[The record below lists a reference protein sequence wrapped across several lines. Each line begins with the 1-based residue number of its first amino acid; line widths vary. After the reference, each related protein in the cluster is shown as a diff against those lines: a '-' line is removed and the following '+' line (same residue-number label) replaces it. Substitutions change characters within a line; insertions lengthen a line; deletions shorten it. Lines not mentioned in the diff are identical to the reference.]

1 MAKFSRNFIAGRM
14 NKVVDQRLLPEGE
27 YVDAMNVRMGST
39 EQSEV
44 GVIENTKGNVPLTE
58 LRYIDGTQLSIDAK
72 CIGAIEDS
80 ANETIYWFVHDSA
93 FPVGDTGKLDMIV
106 SFNVFTG
113 FLTYHVISIDDGGGV
128 NTTLNFN
135 DLYLITGVN
144 VIGDFLYFTDDYNAP
159 RYINTRRNYDNP
171 IANIDEI
178 TAEELLVI
186 KKPPTQSPTIDLIN
200 TAGQSNF
207 LTERFISFAYRYRYA
222 DGEYSATS
230 QWSDIAFIPSDFSFN
245 TTSILNDGMTNA
257 FNTAIV
263 NYNSGGPLVVGIDL
277 LFKQSNNNIIKVIE
291 KLDKGELGLADNTIY
306 QYTFSNSKIFTILSE
321 SELLRL
327 YDNVPRYAQAQ
338 TIMGNRLMYGNY
350 VEGYDLLDKNGN
362 PTRLEYSTSL
372 ISTDI
377 GSEEIPTS
385 LSSGNYSIDTP
396 VVIPDSIVNID
407 LNGFDLVK
415 GASIG
420 LTISLT
426 HNSWTGDTPPPA
438 QTSTNIQFG
447 INFVLNTDYA
457 SVYDL
462 ATSIEFQQAIGT
474 SLPSG
479 NIKPVYSPISGV
491 ETSCNGNTSTD
502 LLNCILPQNL
512 SSTYKYDSGISSGG
526 QAIKI
531 ITSPASQS
539 IGFQFIAMRY
549 VDDLNAPTLNYYE
562 YYSVIFSYAEYK
574 KISSPRSLHSNRGYQ
589 IGIVYMDEF
598 NRSTTA
604 LVSTQNDTE
613 HVPCGYSAKQNQIQV
628 TIPKEQIAPSWA
640 KRYKFVIKPDTE
652 GYETIYSNLF
662 FIDSGTSD
670 LYLLLEGENTRKIEI
685 GDKLIVKSDTDGP
698 TQTCIYTTVLDKQAK
713 ASNFIS
719 VAGNQPVPAGVYM
732 KLVANNFNVVTD
744 ANSIIAPGLKTKR
757 GYWNPNH
764 NTIVSTPV
772 VDYPMNIAD
781 PANPGMYIDYTVP
794 AGSKIIIDIV
804 TRWNNEGWNGTRLYQ
819 LSVSLTSSTDYDNM
833 YDWFIG
839 DNIQSV
845 LSLGSQ
851 SFTDGACSFKPS
863 ISCSSNISNIFT
875 QTLGPVNTAWYTDYC
890 ANHYRFYRDPAN
902 NQLIFNVVAPV
913 VSCYTPFGLAAYNYS
928 DVRVNIKVYRSSG
941 ALIFETLP
949 LDALPDVFYEN
960 NLSFEIDADGNH
972 MGNIQDQ
979 DIALGIPAIVDTQF
993 FNCFAFGNGVE
1004 SYKIKDSIIGR
1015 SFNLGERVNVVAA
1028 QEYKE
1033 ADRFAD
1039 ITYSGVYNAETNLNK
1054 LNEFNLGLLNYKNLE
1069 TSFGPIYKLDGRE
1082 TDVLVLQEDK
1092 ISYVL
1097 AGKNLL
1103 SDSTGGG
1110 AIASVPEVLGT
1121 QIARTEKYGISFN
1134 PESYVQWGGNRYF
1147 TDVKRGAVL
1156 QLMGDSYS
1164 SDQIKVISEQNMRTW
1179 FRDMFNSSFST
1190 QKLGGFDPYMNEYVL
1205 TTNDTPIPTNP
1216 QCLACGITQTV
1227 SISEPLTYCVD
1238 LGPIV
1243 GQTTISW
1250 SVVSYTGD
1258 DFEVSVEYAT
1268 STYSSGPVT
1277 NDGQLTFYK
1286 DSISVET
1293 AIVTITPSDGNL
1305 VLQITAECPVPEV
1318 LTIVEIVVGNNT
1330 EAGEQIHTQYRYT
1343 DGVYISPLQSNLVT
1357 FASGTANPLVSR
1369 YNVTTGYVGTGGF
1382 PPEFT
1387 VMSMQTNKIFPDDFV
1402 FNPLND
1408 KFRYYRTNVLYPNT
1422 PANVL
1427 TVIGLSSTASPITG
1441 SSPIYKANF
1450 TVPDKT
1456 SGDVLYLI
1464 WDMRDSIPT
1473 ELCYAESN
1481 VVEPKTEVCCN
1492 CSTCTTDC
1500 VNVTVTNLSSS
1511 TTATIEFGIT
1521 TGGKCASSPF
1531 TIELAPEEVYE
1542 TCIQVGTDY
1551 EVIEGVASVLLTEC
1565 ADCSTYVYVNPQGSG
1580 ITATVKYF
1588 DCTTGDEVAVSVGE
1602 GDNLKFCCQFGTVP
1616 EVGPGDN
1623 DNLYATNICKCCEDN
1638 SCTQW
1643 RIYDIIDDSFVA
1655 WRNCEGS
1662 EVSELFLKDNTYY
1675 FCVET
1680 GFNPN
1685 IVYGDCTIEPY
1696 DGCFNSANC

>member
-80 ANETIYWFVHDSA
+80 ANETIYWFVHDSS

-144 VIGDFLYFTDDYNAP
+144 IIGDFLYFTDDYNAP

-171 IANIDEI
+171 IGDIDEI

-186 KKPPTQSPTIDLIN
+186 KKPPIQSPTIELIN
-200 TAGQSNF
+200 TGGQSNY
-207 LTERFISFAYRYRYA
+207 LETRFISFAYRYKYI

-230 QWSDIAFIPSDFSFN
+230 QWSDIAFSPNNFSF
-245 TTSILNDGMTNA
+245 SPDSFLNEGMINE

-263 NYNSGGPLVVGIDL
+263 TYNTGGPLVIGIDL
-277 LFKQSNNNIIKVIE
+277 LFKQANNNVIKVIDTFS
-291 KLDKGELGLADNTIY
+291 KTSDYADAT
-306 QYTFSNSKIFTILSE
+306 YTFSDSKIFTILS
-321 SELLRL
+321 SNELLRL

-350 VEGYDLLDKNGN
+350 IEGYDLKDKNDN
-362 PTRLEYSTSL
+362 PVKLEYTTEL
-372 ISTDI
+372 ISIPI
-377 GSEEIPTS
+377 GEEDVPVS
-385 LSSGNYSIDTP
+385 LSAGNYNLSGAVSIN
-396 VVIPDSIVNID
+396 DSIATID
-407 LNGFDLVK
+407 LAGLDLVE
-415 GASIG
+415 GSSIT
-420 LTISLT
+420 LDFRIT
-426 HNSWTGDTPPPA
+426 HDSWGGDTPSP
-438 QTSTNIQFG
+438 SYN
-447 INFVLNTDYA
+447 NLNLDNSFTFFLQQDYA
-457 SVYDL
+457 SVYAL
-462 ATSIEFQQAIGT
+462 ASSAEFQQFIGT
-474 SLPSG
+474 ALPGG
-479 NIKPVYSPISGV
+479 NIKPVYSPIIGV
-491 ETSCNGNTSTD
+491 ETSCDGVTVTD
-502 LLNCILPQNL
+502 IINCSIQNL
-512 SSTYKYDSGISSGG
+512 PTASKYASGISSLG
-526 QAIKI
+526 QPIKI
-531 ITSPASQS
+531 ITSPASSQ
-539 IGFQFIAMRY
+539 IGLQIIAMQF
-549 VDDLNAPTLNYYE
+549 VDDLNTPTKYYYE
-562 YYSVIFSYAEYK
+562 YY
-574 KISSPRSLHSNRGYQ
+574 KISFANASYEKISTPKSLHSNRGYQ

-598 NRSTTA
+598 NRSSTA
-604 LVSTQNDTE
+604 LVSNLNDTV
-613 HVPCGYSAKQNQIQV
+613 HVPCGYSYYQNQIQV
-628 TIPKEQIAPSWA
+628 TIPTTQIAPSWA
-640 KRYKFVIKPDTE
+640 KRYKFVIKPDAE
-652 GYETIYSNLF
+652 NYETIYSSLF
-662 FIDSGTSD
+662 FTDSNTNST
-670 LYLLLEGENTRKIEI
+670 YFLLEGENIRKVEV
-685 GDKLIVKSDTDGP
+685 GDRYIVKADTNGP
-698 TQTCIYTTVLDKQAK
+698 LTTCEYATVLEKDSKS
-713 ASNFIS
+713 SNFITPVGGGS
-719 VAGNQPVPAGVYM
+719 VPAGVYM
-732 KLVANNFNVVTD
+732 KVKPSSFSIDTPP
-744 ANSIIAPGLKTKR
+744 NSYINPGSIEVRAPKTSGGTYRKL
-757 GYWNPNH
+757 
-764 NTIVSTPV
+764 S
-772 VDYPMNIAD
+772 YPMNLED
-781 PANPGMYIDYTVP
+781 PNNAGQYLDYTVP
-794 AGSKIIIDIV
+794 AGTKIIFNFW
-804 TRWNNEGWNGTRLYQ
+804 WNRDGTGSSCEYQ
-819 LSVSLTSSTDYDNM
+819 HYDLVKTYISSSDYDNM

-839 DNIQSV
+839 DNVASTLDQGNSNGFSAPV
-845 LSLGSQ
+845 
-851 SFTDGACSFKPS
+851 FTS
-863 ISCSSNISNIFT
+863 
-875 QTLGPVNTAWYTDYC
+875 TLGVGVNNLSGNTDHGNMQFFREAAVLGGDGRLVLGFTTGYSC
-890 ANHYRFYRDPAN
+890 GGINKPTRRSFLLD
-902 NQLIFNVVAPV
+902 
-913 VSCYTPFGLAAYNYS
+913 VS
-928 DVRVNIKVYRSSG
+928 IEVYR
-941 ALIFETLP
+941 ATALLIFETEP
-949 LDALPDVFYEN
+949 QDALPDVFFEN
-960 NLSFEIDADGNH
+960 NLSFAIDEDGNH
-972 MGNIQDQ
+972 MGNVQDQ
-979 DIALGIPAIVDTQF
+979 DIAGGVPAIIDTKF
-993 FNCFAFGNGVE
+993 FNCFCFGNGAE
-1004 SYKIKDSIIGR
+1004 SYKIRDSLIGR

-1028 QEYKE
+1028 QEYKK

-1039 ITYSGVYNAETNLNK
+1039 ITYSGVYNAETNVNK

-1227 SISEPLTYCVD
+1227 SIVDTLTYCVD

-1250 SVVSYTGD
+1250 SVVSNTGD
-1258 DFEVSVEYAT
+1258 DFDVSVEYAT

-1286 DSISVET
+1286 DLISVET
-1293 AIVTITPSDGNL
+1293 AIVTITPSNGDL

-1343 DGVYISPLQSNLVT
+1343 DGMYISPLQSNLVT

-1369 YNVTTGYVGTGGF
+1369 YNVITGYVGTGVF

-1387 VMSMQTNKIFPDDFV
+1387 IMSMQTNKIFPDDFV

-1464 WDMRDSIPT
+1464 WDMRDAIAT
-1473 ELCYAESN
+1473 ELCYSN
-1481 VVEPKTEVCCN
+1481 DKLDPKTEVCCN

-1511 TTATIEFGIT
+1511 TTATIEFGVT

-1588 DCTTGDEVAVSVGE
+1588 DCTTGDEVAVSIGE
-1602 GDNLKFCCQFGTVP
+1602 GDSLKFCCQFGTVP

-1662 EVSELFLKDNTYY
+1662 EVNELFLKDNTYY